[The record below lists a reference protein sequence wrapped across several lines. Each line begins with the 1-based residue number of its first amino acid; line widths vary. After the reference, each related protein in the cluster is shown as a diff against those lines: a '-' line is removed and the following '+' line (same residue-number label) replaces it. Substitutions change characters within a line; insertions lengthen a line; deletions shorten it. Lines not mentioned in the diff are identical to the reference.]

1 MPCRKIVAAAVGN
14 LPATTKGGKSGKSEK
29 QKSRAKNNVAT
40 FKRLNF
46 GVIKYL
52 LSILRSIF
60 FLAICALQVNRQ
72 PKKQTQGQQ
81 TENKQTNKQPPPVYP
96 GLVSCKSFCP

>member
-40 FKRLNF
+40 FTNE
-46 GVIKYL
+46 KY
-52 LSILRSIF
+52 
-60 FLAICALQVNRQ
+60 
-72 PKKQTQGQQ
+72 
-81 TENKQTNKQPPPVYP
+81 Y
-96 GLVSCKSFCP
+96 